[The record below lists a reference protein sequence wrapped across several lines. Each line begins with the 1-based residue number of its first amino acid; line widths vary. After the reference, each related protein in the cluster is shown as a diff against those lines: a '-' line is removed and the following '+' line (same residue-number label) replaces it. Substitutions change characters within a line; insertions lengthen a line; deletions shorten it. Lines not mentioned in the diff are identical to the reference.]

1 MTVKE
6 REQKSL
12 LRECKKKCGSRDVND
27 MIDNV
32 ERDLSNKRF
41 ELKELEGKIYDL
53 EDELSELKTIQKAT
67 CEIKKP
73 MAKHTERPKTERKL
87 SMFFGE

>member
-6 REQKSL
+6 RKQKQL
-12 LRECKKKCGSRDVND
+12 LRECKTKYGTMDVND
-27 MIDNV
+27 VIDNV

-41 ELKELEGKIYDL
+41 ELEELEGEIYDI
-53 EDELSELKTIQKAT
+53 EDKLSELKEIKNAT

-73 MAKHTERPKTERKL
+73 MAKHTARPKTERKL

>member
-6 REQKSL
+6 CEQKQL
-12 LRECKKKCGSRDVND
+12 LREYKKKYGSKDAND
-27 MIDNV
+27 AIDNA

-41 ELKELEGKIYDL
+41 ELEELEGEIYGI
-53 EDELSELKTIQKAT
+53 EDELSELKIIQNAT

-73 MAKHTERPKTERKL
+73 MAKHTARPKTERKL